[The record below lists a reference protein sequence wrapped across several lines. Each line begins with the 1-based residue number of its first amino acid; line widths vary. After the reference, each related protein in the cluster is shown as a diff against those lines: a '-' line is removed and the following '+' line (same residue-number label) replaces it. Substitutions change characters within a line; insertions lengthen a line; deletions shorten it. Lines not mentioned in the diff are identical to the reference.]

1 MSDKRERFGRY
12 LILDH
17 LVDGG
22 MAKIC
27 RARFLGE
34 QADKVVAIKM
44 VQPQYSKDESYK
56 TMFMD
61 EIGVTFDLI
70 HPNIVQTYDYG
81 VHQDQLYVAMEY
93 CDGRNLKEYLDK
105 LKERKFVFPVEISVY
120 IITQVCQGLHYAHT
134 YTNKLTGKSAN
145 IIHRDISPHNIM
157 LTFDG
162 SIKVIDFGIAK
173 ADTNSEAT
181 QAGTIKGKL
190 SYLAPEYLE
199 GEELDPRYDEFS
211 VGITLWEMLCSRKLF
226 KASNDLAVLK
236 KIQECKVP
244 PPSSI
249 NPNVPKELD
258 EIVLKAL
265 HKDRNKRYEDLD
277 KFNRALMK
285 FLYTN
290 YSDFNATDL
299 SYFAKELFKEEIKAD
314 REKLFEFGK
323 IDIVPYI
330 QEWKVEQAGG
340 GPSSEDAGVAAA
352 GVDDT
357 ELKKKENRV
366 LDFGFEEEQEATL
379 PRANRTSKRQ
389 EEANLDEK
397 FAHLDDELD
406 MSLETGLDKMK
417 KRKAVAKE
425 KAAAEEVVKEKKEK
439 KTISKQVKPAA
450 ATKAGNTSKV
460 STSAPKS
467 TTTIKAKKSS
477 GTTTKTGTRSVK
489 LPKGQKKMDPKMIAG
504 AAVVVLALVFGWS
517 KFSGGDPKLADND
530 PKVVKDRNP
539 ANNPDSETTPVPAE
553 KVYGKIQLLGF
564 DKYKQK
570 AYVNGKPAALGIL
583 SDIRVEAE
591 TDLVLRIQKP
601 GRVHFIK
608 SIRIPQGDTVSV
620 RVPEMPPA
628 SYGYLVTS
636 RNCIKGK
643 LYFSLYGEDR
653 VENLPIPRGAGIAFP
668 AEVDSTGHVQPKT
681 YEVFYQK
688 DGEGIQRRAKF
699 TVTNEDDSVDF
710 CESI

>member
-1 MSDKRERFGRY
+1 MADENKRERFGRY

-27 RARFLGE
+27 RARFIGE

-44 VQPQYSKDESYK
+44 VQPQYSKDESFK

-61 EIGVTFDLI
+61 EIGITFDLI

-81 VHQDQLYVAMEY
+81 VHMDQLYVAMEY

-120 IITQVCQGLHYAHT
+120 IVTQICQGLHYAHT

-199 GEELDPRYDEFS
+199 GEELDPRYDEFA

-258 EIVLKAL
+258 EIVMKAL

-299 SYFAKELFKEEIKAD
+299 SYFAKELFKEDIKAD

-323 IDIVPYI
+323 IDIAPYI
-330 QEWKVEQAGG
+330 QDWKNEQSGG
-340 GPSSEDAGVAAA
+340 GPSPEAAEGGATESDADSG
-352 GVDDT
+352 G
-357 ELKKKENRV
+357 KKESRV
-366 LDFGFEEEQEATL
+366 LDFGFEEEKDKTL
-379 PRANRTSKRQ
+379 PRANKTSAKK
-389 EEANLDEK
+389 EEVDIDDK
-397 FAHLDDELD
+397 FAHLDEDKE

-417 KRKAVAKE
+417 KKKADAKEQEAAEKPEKKSVTRAKPAVRKAGSTRK
-425 KAAAEEVVKEKKEK
+425 
-439 KTISKQVKPAA
+439 ISKPA
-450 ATKAGNTSKV
+450 
-460 STSAPKS
+460 S
-467 TTTIKAKKSS
+467 TTTVKTKKSS
-477 GTTTKTGTRSVK
+477 TTKTGTRTVRVPKKEAPDVK
-489 LPKGQKKMDPKMIAG
+489 KFAGIAV
-504 AAVVVLALVFGWS
+504 AALVLVYFGWS
-517 KFSGGDPKLADND
+517 KFTGDDPTIADN
-530 PKVVKDRNP
+530 PVAKDRKP
-539 ANNPDSETTPVPAE
+539 ADDNPDSERTPVPTS

-570 AYVNGKPAALGIL
+570 AYVNGKTANMGIL
-583 SDIRVEAE
+583 SDIKVEAE
-591 TDLVLRIQKP
+591 ADLVLRIQKS
-601 GRVHFIK
+601 GRIHFIK
-608 SIRIPQGDTVSV
+608 KIRVPQGDTTSI

-636 RNCIKGK
+636 RDCLKGK
-643 LYFSLYGEDR
+643 LYFSLFGEDR
-653 VENLPIPRGAGIAFP
+653 VENLPIPRKGGIAFP
-668 AEVDSTGHVQPKT
+668 AEIDSTGHLKPKT

-699 TVTNEDDSVDF
+699 TVTNENDSIDF

>member
-44 VQPQYSKDESYK
+44 VQPQFSKDESFK

-61 EIGVTFDLI
+61 EIGITFDLI

-173 ADTNSEAT
+173 SNTNSEAT

-199 GEELDPRYDEFS
+199 GEELDPRYDEFA

-258 EIVLKAL
+258 EIVMKAL
-265 HKDRNKRYEDLD
+265 SKDRNKRYEDLD

-299 SYFAKELFKEEIKAD
+299 SYFAKELFKDEIKAD

-323 IDIVPYI
+323 IDIAPYI

-340 GPSSEDAGVAAA
+340 PVGGETAPAAPAA
-352 GVDDT
+352 GGED
-357 ELKKKENRV
+357 ELKKKESRV
-366 LDFGFEEEQEATL
+366 LDFGFDEEDDEPNL
-379 PRANRTSKRQ
+379 PRANRTSKKKQ
-389 EEANLDEK
+389 EVDIDEK
-397 FAHLDDELD
+397 FAHLDEDME
-406 MSLETGLDKMK
+406 MSLESGLDKMK
-417 KRKAVAKE
+417 KKKAIAKD
-425 KAAAEEVVKEKKEK
+425 KAAEEAAAKKEK
-439 KTISKQVKPAA
+439 KTARISKPAAKKAGSTRKISKQA
-450 ATKAGNTSKV
+450 SK
-460 STSAPKS
+460 
-467 TTTIKAKKSS
+467 TTTIKAKKS
-477 GTTTKTGTRSVK
+477 GTSTKTGTRTVK
-489 LPKGQKKMDPKMIAG
+489 APKNEKKFDPKVIGG
-504 AAVVVLALVFGWS
+504 AAVVVLALIFGWS
-517 KFSGGDPKLADND
+517 KFSGDDPKVVDNQ

-539 ANNPDSETTPVPAE
+539 ANNPDSERTPVPSA

-570 AYVNGKPAALGIL
+570 VYINGKPAKIGIL
-583 SDIRVEAE
+583 SDIRYEAE

-608 SIRIPQGDTVSV
+608 NIRIPQGDTVSV

-653 VENLPIPRGAGIAFP
+653 VENLPIPRGGGIAFP
-668 AEVDSTGHVQPKT
+668 AEVDSNGHVQPKT

-710 CESI
+710 CEAI

>member
-44 VQPQYSKDESYK
+44 VQPQFSKDESFK
-56 TMFMD
+56 IMFMD
-61 EIGVTFDLI
+61 EIGITFDLI

-173 ADTNSEAT
+173 SNTNSEAT

-199 GEELDPRYDEFS
+199 GEELDPRYDEFA

-258 EIVLKAL
+258 EIVMKAL
-265 HKDRNKRYEDLD
+265 SKDRNKRYEDLD

-299 SYFAKELFKEEIKAD
+299 SYFAKELFKEDIKAD

-323 IDIVPYI
+323 IEIAPYI
-330 QEWKVEQAGG
+330 QEWKIEQAGG
-340 GPSSEDAGVAAA
+340 VVNTSSSGESSQADEE
-352 GVDDT
+352 T
-357 ELKKKENRV
+357 KKKENRV
-366 LDFGFEEEQEATL
+366 LDFGFDENTDKPSL
-379 PRANRTSKRQ
+379 PRPNRSTKKKQ
-389 EEANLDEK
+389 DVDIDEK
-397 FAHLDDELD
+397 FAHLNDNIE
-406 MSLETGLDKMK
+406 MSIETGLDKMK
-417 KRKAVAKE
+417 KKKAVAKE
-425 KAAAEEVVKEKKEK
+425 KLAEEEAARKEKKAARVSKSASK
-439 KTISKQVKPAA
+439 KAGGSRKITKPISK
-450 ATKAGNTSKV
+450 
-460 STSAPKS
+460 
-467 TTTIKAKKSS
+467 TTTIKAKKS
-477 GTTTKTGTRSVK
+477 GTTTKTRSKVGK
-489 LPKGQKKMDPKMIAG
+489 IPKKQNSFDPKSIGG
-504 AAVVVLALVFGWS
+504 AAVVILALIFGWS
-517 KFSGGDPKLADND
+517 KFSGED
-530 PKVVKDRNP
+530 PKVSENRPKVEKDRNP
-539 ANNPDSETTPVPAE
+539 ANKNPSSEGTPVPSA
-553 KVYGKIQLLGF
+553 KIYGKIQLLGF

-570 AYVNGKPAALGIL
+570 VFINGKPAKVGIL
-583 SDIRVEAE
+583 GDIRYEAE
-591 TDLVLRIQKP
+591 TDLVLRVQKP

-608 SIRIPQGDTVSV
+608 NFRIPQGDTISV
-620 RVPEMPPA
+620 RVPEMAPA

-636 RNCIKGK
+636 RDCINGK

-653 VENLPIPRGAGIAFP
+653 VENLPIPRGGGIAFP
-668 AEVDSTGHVQPKT
+668 AEVDSRGNIQAKT

-699 TVTNEDDSVDF
+699 TVSNEDDSVDF
-710 CESI
+710 CDAI

>member
-44 VQPQYSKDESYK
+44 VQPQYSKDESFK

-61 EIGVTFDLI
+61 EIGITFDLI

-199 GEELDPRYDEFS
+199 GEELDPRYDEFA

-290 YSDFNATDL
+290 YTDFNATDL

-323 IDIVPYI
+323 IDIAPYI

-340 GPSSEDAGVAAA
+340 GPSADAAA
-352 GVDDT
+352 PAASGD
-357 ELKKKENRV
+357 EPAGKKESRV
-366 LDFGFEEEQEATL
+366 LDFGFEEEKEATL
-379 PRANRTSKRQ
+379 PRASRAAKKKESVDI
-389 EEANLDEK
+389 DEK
-397 FAHLDDELD
+397 FAHLDEDME

-417 KRKAVAKE
+417 KK
-425 KAAAEEVVKEKKEK
+425 KAAAAAKEEVSKEK
-439 KTISKQVKPAA
+439 KTVSKPVRPAA
-450 ATKAGNTSKV
+450 AAKKAGATKKISKP
-460 STSAPKS
+460 A

-477 GTTTKTGTRSVK
+477 GTTTKTGTRTVK
-489 LPKGQKKMDPKMIAG
+489 VPKGKKKMDPKMIAG
-504 AAVVVLALVFGWS
+504 AAMVVLGLIFGWS
-517 KFSGGDPKLADND
+517 KFSGSDPKVADNN
-530 PKVVKDRNP
+530 PGVVKDRNP
-539 ANNPDSETTPVPAE
+539 ANNPDSERTPVPAA

-570 AYVNGKPAALGIL
+570 AFVNGKPAQLGIL

-636 RNCIKGK
+636 RNCIQGK
-643 LYFSLYGEDR
+643 LYFSLFGEDR

-668 AEVDSTGHVQPKT
+668 TDIDSTGHVQAKT